1 MTSLSEL
8 TMGCCLATG
17 IAETDRVGAS
27 AKAQAANPISK
38 SRFMFPPWIAV
49 IAVRRK
55 VQTAIKVPFLK
66 LGHCEIQIRPLRIET
81 GHYRLR
87 WFRTFAMSVSQI
99 YDADDDDTVEMK
111 IELESKGAAN

>member
-1 MTSLSEL
+1 MIELSASVSVL
-8 TMGCCLATG
+8 GFATG

-66 LGHCEIQIRPLRIET
+66 LGHSQNQIRPLGVKT
-81 GHYRLR
+81 GQYPILR
-87 WFRTFAMSVSQI
+87 AMV
-99 YDADDDDTVEMK
+99 
-111 IELESKGAAN
+111 